1 MNTLYPNNLDDVKS
15 IQKVRSIHKEV
26 IDFGVNQKEILKLI
40 EFLSM
45 EIEETNLMKKL
56 VSILKEENEVFC
68 EEKENKIL
76 I

>member
-1 MNTLYPNNLDDVKS
+1 MNTLDPNNLDDVKS

-56 VSILKEENEVFC
+56 VCILKEENEVFC